1 MDVPICSELD
11 LNGRDRLCAELGLAL
26 RHGLRQCLGPT
37 NWVSQRVP
45 VLDAPQRGEGR
56 PDGGGNLGC
65 RKLATIEHWEP
76 EGSLLTRFCLLH
88 GKRRVCFAVQSLGL
102 LFRRSLVQVD
112 LVVGARA
119 LRLVRPKTKGSR
131 LSGPL
136 ARPLL
141 R

>member
-1 MDVPICSELD
+1 MVCDNVWDLPIGFPS
-11 LNGRDRLCAELGLAL
+11 GSLCWMLLKGARED
-26 RHGLRQCLGPT
+26 PT
-37 NWVSQRVP
+37 AAATSAVVN
-45 VLDAPQRGEGR
+45 
-56 PDGGGNLGC
+56 
-65 RKLATIEHWEP
+65 LATIEHWEP